1 MDMWRAIHYEHSA
14 AGLQR
19 DISTLLNKTGISFF
33 FDPVDKG
40 SSEHCIHM
48 AKTSSLFS
56 PMRLATLVLPCRAVP

>member
-1 MDMWRAIHYEHSA
+1 MDMWRAIQYEHSA

-19 DISTLLNKTGISFF
+19 DISTLLNKTGIF

-40 SSEHCIHM
+40 SSEHCMYM

-56 PMRLATLVLPCRAVP
+56 PMRLATLVLPYRAVP